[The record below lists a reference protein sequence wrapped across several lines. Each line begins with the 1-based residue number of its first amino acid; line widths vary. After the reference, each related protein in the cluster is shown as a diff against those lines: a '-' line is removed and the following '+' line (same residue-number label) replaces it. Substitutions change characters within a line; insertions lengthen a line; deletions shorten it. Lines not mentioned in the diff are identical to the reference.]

1 MPEPENTADRFPLV
15 IAEWPRNDRELVRIS
30 LGWFKSSFTIDL
42 RTWWRDSNG
51 ILKPRR
57 DGLTLA
63 VKHLPK
69 LAAGFDKAL
78 QRAKTLGLL
87 ELFATSPGP
96 ADRRH
101 RKRLR
106 TFDEHRGASPNR
118 AAEGGGRKR

>member
-1 MPEPENTADRFPLV
+1 MPKPANTADRFPLV

-30 LGWFKSSFTIDL
+30 LGWFESSFTIDL

-51 ILKPRR
+51 IFKPGR
-57 DGLTLA
+57 DGVTLA

-78 QRAKTLGLL
+78 QRAKTWELL
-87 ELFATSPGP
+87 EPVATRQGP
-96 ADRRH
+96 AGRRH

-106 TFDEHRGASPNR
+106 ACNEHRSASPNR
-118 AAEGGGRKR
+118 TVGVAGRGR